1 MLEAIAFYTFS
12 ALTLAMFLVVVT
24 TKDILYALSSLAA
37 GMIFVSAFF
46 FLLNAEFLGV
56 VQIVVYT
63 GAVMALYAFAM
74 MFFDTQKLE
83 SERVENPKL
92 LLGLSIIS
100 ALLLVLIVVSPL
112 IAENLNSLNASVPL
126 QEGVGNTQMIGYV
139 LFTKF
144 LIPFEIAAV
153 MLLIAMIAGI
163 VLAKNVNLDKG
174 SVYDRA

>member
-1 MLEAIAFYTFS
+1 
-12 ALTLAMFLVVVT
+12 
-24 TKDILYALSSLAA
+24 
-37 GMIFVSAFF
+37 
-46 FLLNAEFLGV
+46 
-56 VQIVVYT
+56 
-63 GAVMALYAFAM
+63 M